1 MRGRASSQLFWRA
14 SAPTPKTHPESLP
27 TKVRPCLFRGHRDR
41 HRLDGAPV
49 ESVSALPRARG
60 FTGTRMEFADP
71 RQALPRAR
79 GFTERVGGRSLK
91 ALPRARGCTN
101 GKRSGERRQS
111 GLPRARG
118 LTLSEGQHGGL
129 ASGSPTRARG
139 FTDRHGRGRA
149 GLWAL
154 PRPRGFSR
162 HPWRAERPMEGSP
175 TCARVHRSPPSTA
188 GRSPG
193 LEYRGS
199 LVAPMYITTSGGNTD
214 GSAAVTWG
222 ISSADCLH
230 SAGATPMA
238 TE

>member
-91 ALPRARGCTN
+91 ALSRARGCTN

-149 GLWAL
+149 GLW
-154 PRPRGFSR
+154 
-162 HPWRAERPMEGSP
+162 GSP
-175 TCARVHRSPPSTA
+175 TSAWVHPSPLACRTANGRLSHVRAGSPIAAVNGWTITGARVSRQL
-188 GRSPG
+188 GRSHVHHDIG
-193 LEYRGS
+193 REHGWFGRGH
-199 LVAPMYITTSGGNTD
+199 MGNQL
-214 GSAAVTWG
+214 S
-222 ISSADCLH
+222 
-230 SAGATPMA
+230 
-238 TE
+238 